1 MASLPYPRRPPNSF
15 HRTHSKF
22 VCASPPTEFTEASGG
37 GYSPTDFTDFH
48 RSRRVWHP
56 CHTHAALR
64 IPSTEPT
71 PSLFAQVLPQNSQN
85 SQKFLAKNIL
95 PQISQIFTEVGGYG
109 IPAIPTPP
117 SEFLPQNPLQ
127 VCLRKSSHRIH
138 RIHRNFWRRIFSHR
152 FHRIH
157 RSFWRR
163 RASHGFHRCTQIFLL
178 RQSFLCVPRILWED
192 SFVAAWVWHPCHT
205 HAALR
210 IPSTE
215 PTPSLLAQVL
225 PQNSQ
230 KLQAEDIL
238 PQIAQNT
245 QKLLAENSLPQMR
258 TDAHR
263 WLGCVGFSHGIH
275 RIHRSFWRRK
285 ASHGFHRCTQIF
297 LLRQSFLC
305 SVNSVGR

>member
-22 VCASPPTEFTEASGG
+22 VCASPPTEFTEFTEVSGG
-37 GYSPTDFTDFH
+37 EYSPTDCTDFH

-64 IPSTEPT
+64 IPSIEPT
-71 PSLFAQVLPQNSQN
+71 PSLFAQVLPQNSQ
-85 SQKFLAKNIL
+85 KLLAEDIL
-95 PQISQIFTEVGGYG
+95 PRISQIFTEVGGYG

-178 RQSFLCVPRILWED
+178 RQSFLCVP
-192 SFVAAWVWHPCHT
+192 
-205 HAALR
+205 
-210 IPSTE
+210 
-215 PTPSLLAQVL
+215 
-225 PQNSQ
+225 
-230 KLQAEDIL
+230 
-238 PQIAQNT
+238 
-245 QKLLAENSLPQMR
+245 
-258 TDAHR
+258 
-263 WLGCVGFSHGIH
+263 
-275 RIHRSFWRRK
+275 
-285 ASHGFHRCTQIF
+285 
-297 LLRQSFLC
+297 
-305 SVNSVGR
+305 